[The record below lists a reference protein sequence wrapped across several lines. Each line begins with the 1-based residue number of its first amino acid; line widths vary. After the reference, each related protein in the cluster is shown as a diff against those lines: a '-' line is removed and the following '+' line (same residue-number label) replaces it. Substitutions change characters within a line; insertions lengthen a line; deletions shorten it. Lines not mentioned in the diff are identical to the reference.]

1 MMTGVEGGAASVL
14 TLGVGEL
21 EACGDAG
28 LAAVAAPDAPA

>member
-1 MMTGVEGGAASVL
+1 MTGVEGGVAGVL

-21 EACGDAG
+21 KACGDVS